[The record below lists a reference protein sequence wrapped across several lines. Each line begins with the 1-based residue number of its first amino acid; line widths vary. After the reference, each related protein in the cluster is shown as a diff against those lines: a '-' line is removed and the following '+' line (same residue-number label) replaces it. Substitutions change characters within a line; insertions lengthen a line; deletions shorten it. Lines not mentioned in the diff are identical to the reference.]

1 MSESKKLSLS
11 RRGAL
16 TSLAGLGLA
25 ASLLPT
31 LARPAAAQTA
41 APAAGGKT
49 FVMVHGANNGGYV
62 WKYVAARLRAKGHMV
77 YTPTLSGLADR
88 SHLMSKDISLETHVM
103 DVVNL
108 IKWEDL
114 RNITLVAHSYGGW
127 PGSAVP
133 ERIGEAIGSIIFL
146 DAFMPDDGRKGL
158 DLNSPQS
165 KKDVLAAIEKG
176 EVSRPPRG
184 GEPSPT
190 MTPEDRAWLASK
202 ATAQPIGVS
211 LDPIKLTGARDRI
224 AKRAYIRARGYPN
237 PNFDDAYNAC
247 KAKGYSVFEVPCGH
261 SVQVEMPDRLTEIL
275 LQVSA

>member
-1 MSESKKLSLS
+1 MSDYETLALS
-11 RRGAL
+11 RRGVIA
-16 TSLAGLGLA
+16 SAAAVGAAGL
-25 ASLLPT
+25 LLSS
-31 LARPAAAQTA
+31 TA
-41 APAAGGKT
+41 APAQAQSAPQGGKT
-49 FVMVHGANNGGYV
+49 FVLVHGANNGGYV
-62 WKYVAARLRAKGHMV
+62 WKYVAGQLRAKGHSV

-88 SHLMSKDISLETHVM
+88 SHLMSKDVTLETHVM

-108 IKWEDL
+108 IKWESL
-114 RNITLVAHSYGGW
+114 SNVTLVAHSYGGW

-133 ERIGEAIGSIIFL
+133 ERIGEAIGSIVFL
-146 DAFMPDDGRKGL
+146 DAFMPENGMKGL

-165 KKDVLAAIEKG
+165 KKAVLAAVEKG

-184 GEPSPT
+184 GAPSPT
-190 MTPEDRAWLASK
+190 MKPEDIAWLKSK
-202 ATAQPIGVS
+202 ATPQPIGVS
-211 LDPIKLTGARDRI
+211 LDPIKLTGARDRV

-247 KAKGYSVFEVPCGH
+247 KAKGYSVFDLPCGH